1 MINLKDEILLYHGSY
16 TEITSIDL
24 SFSKRSL
31 DFGRGFY
38 LTSSYEQAL
47 NYIPSAVKKNIR
59 NKRLPKDYPVSDGKI
74 SVFRFHP
81 DPQLLIHCFAT
92 ADIEWLHFIAASRDD
107 TLFPGL
113 LKKYQDY
120 DVIGGKVANDATAT
134 VLNLYISAELGIPG
148 TDSYDSYVI
157 KQLLPERLT
166 DQFCFRTA
174 KSISALEF
182 IRSDRYGDVC

>member
-16 TEITSIDL
+16 TEMTSIDL

-92 ADIEWLHFIAASRDD
+92 SRASDRSV
-107 TLFPGL
+107 LFPH
-113 LKKYQDY
+113 
-120 DVIGGKVANDATAT
+120 GKV
-134 VLNLYISAELGIPG
+134 
-148 TDSYDSYVI
+148 
-157 KQLLPERLT
+157 
-166 DQFCFRTA
+166 DQRFRVY
-174 KSISALEF
+174 KE
-182 IRSDRYGDVC
+182 